1 MKRIGKLVMLFSFL
15 VFILF
20 AESQAQ
26 RGMGRRGSGGWG
38 PGSQYS
44 RLYNPKTVETDSG
57 EVVSVDTI
65 APMKGMSFGV
75 HLKLKTDKETISV
88 HLGPQWYLEN
98 QDMVIAVKDK
108 ITITGSRITLDG
120 QPVIIAAQVIKG
132 EETLQLRDENGF
144 PRWSGWRRR

>member
-1 MKRIGKLVMLFSFL
+1 MKRIGKLVVLIFVL
-15 VFILF
+15 VFFLS

-26 RGMGRRGSGGWG
+26 RAMGRRGSGGWG
-38 PGSQYS
+38 PGSQYG

-65 APMKGMSFGV
+65 APMKGMYFGV

-108 ITITGSRITLDG
+108 VTITGSRITLDG
-120 QPVIIAAQVIKG
+120 QPVIIATQVIKG
-132 EETLQLRDENGF
+132 EEALQLRDENGF